1 MQTNKLQFL
10 PNFSILTR
18 KLRQFKHGSFS
29 VDLLIIIE
37 NTILNWILTK
47 NMYTPINQYIERL
60 ENISFDVD
68 KLNEA
73 VSELIKIRPLKILN
87 KTRHA

>member
-1 MQTNKLQFL
+1 M
-10 PNFSILTR
+10 TR

-29 VDLLIIIE
+29 VDLLIILE
-37 NTILNWILTK
+37 NTILNLDTNEK

-73 VSELIKIRPLKILN
+73 VSDLIKIRPFENSEQKPGMLKSN
-87 KTRHA
+87 ANCAS